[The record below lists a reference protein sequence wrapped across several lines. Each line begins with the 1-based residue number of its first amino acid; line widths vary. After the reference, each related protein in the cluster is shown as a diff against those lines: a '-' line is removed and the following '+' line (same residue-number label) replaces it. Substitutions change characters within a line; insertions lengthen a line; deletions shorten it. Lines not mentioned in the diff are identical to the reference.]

1 MKVKVEYDEG
11 LLKTIETMR
20 MDEIKDLEERLEKV
34 TNALKDSVEIILQQ
48 KADLEI
54 AKEIVERYES
64 YFKNKGKNDHIYN

>member
-54 AKEIVERYES
+54 AKEIVERYQS
-64 YFKNKGKNDHIYN
+64 YFENKGKNDYIYN